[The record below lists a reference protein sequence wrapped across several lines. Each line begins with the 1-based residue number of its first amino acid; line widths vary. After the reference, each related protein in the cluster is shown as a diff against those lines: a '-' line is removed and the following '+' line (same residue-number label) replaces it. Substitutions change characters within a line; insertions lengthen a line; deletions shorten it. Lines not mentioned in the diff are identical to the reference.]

1 MPVETPDQT
10 PLMPY
15 QYPNPPDALPEIV
28 VPHAIP
34 QDERSGCR
42 RPRTWF
48 RPLCRTPAKAI
59 G

>member
-1 MPVETPDQT
+1 
-10 PLMPY
+10 MPY

-34 QDERSGCR
+34 QDERLWVPQAENVVPAALS
-42 RPRTWF
+42 
-48 RPLCRTPAKAI
+48 RTPAKAI

>member
-34 QDERSGCR
+34 QDERLWCR
-42 RPRTWF
+42 RPRTCGSG
-48 RPLCRTPAKAI
+48 RSV
-59 G
+59 